1 MGIFSRFTDIVSAN
15 VNAIL
20 DQAENPEKII
30 RLMISEMEDTLV
42 EVRAQAA
49 RTIADRKDLERHLC
63 RARRERAEWETR
75 AERALKK
82 GREDLARSA
91 LVEKHYFEEA
101 IVGLEVEFEDIDES
115 MGRYDEDVTL
125 LEKKLREVRAK
136 QKSVV
141 TREITAVNA
150 KRVREQLYDPRIE
163 DAFARFDAMER
174 RIDRTEAE
182 VEAFDLGDGVT
193 LEREI
198 EYLDRDDKLNEE
210 LAELKQRVQAA

>member
-20 DQAENPEKII
+20 DQAENPEMII

-63 RARRERAEWETR
+63 RARREQAEWETR

-91 LVEKHYFEEA
+91 LVEKRHFEEA

-115 MGRYDEDVTL
+115 MGRYAEDVTL

>member
-63 RARRERAEWETR
+63 HARRECSEWETR

-91 LVEKHYFEEA
+91 LVEKHHFEEA
-101 IVGLEVEFEDIDES
+101 IIGLEAEFEDIDDT
-115 MGRYDEDVTL
+115 MGRYDEDVTQ

-141 TREITAVNA
+141 TREITAINA

-182 VEAFDLGDGVT
+182 VEAFDLGEGMT

-198 EYLDRDDKLNEE
+198 EYLDHDEKLNEE
-210 LAELKQRVQAA
+210 LAELKQRVNAA